1 MAGGWMVGFLQ
12 EIIPLR
18 GSILQARTCQIVSLA
33 EIQRWSLVWQYRI
46 GALAADIFARKF

>member
-18 GSILQARTCQIVSLA
+18 GSILQAQTCQIVSLA
-33 EIQRWSLVWQYRI
+33 ENQRWQVRI
-46 GALAADIFARKF
+46 GALVAEIFAKKF